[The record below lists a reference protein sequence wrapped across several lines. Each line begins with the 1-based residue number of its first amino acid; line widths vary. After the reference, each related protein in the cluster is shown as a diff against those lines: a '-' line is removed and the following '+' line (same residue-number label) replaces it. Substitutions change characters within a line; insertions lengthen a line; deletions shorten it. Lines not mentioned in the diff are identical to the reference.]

1 MVTGSAGIGSW
12 VAERHLEKLVFD
24 LPRFTA
30 EECFDFAEKLCN
42 ALGINL
48 EDGFDGV
55 PIEGVHDCL
64 EERFGGI
71 VGYIAE
77 MFLEVAEGEPNPVS
91 QYIFALSERV
101 NTVITTA
108 AKKRGISDK
117 ALAEDWLSEIKSR
130 NNNWKCLR
138 DAGLC
143 GKDPPRGIIF
153 SLILER
159 LFNIYP
165 QEDALR
171 LIAYFRSKFSGDPGL
186 DGCLLELEEIWKL
199 RACKSFE
206 ASLFTR
212 KDRKW
217 EVVHS
222 LDLPPKMSSLNVLA
236 YDEALS
242 TLDPDLS
249 WRSSPKKSTW
259 SLILLQNG
267 FDVIDIVLVDS
278 SSSAKIYDIQI
289 TRSVKPY
296 GQHRTYETCRQ
307 GSKERLK
314 KLWRAIAGY
323 FQQEFAAVYVMR
335 APNCESENSRQV
347 KRKRVPNTSLLG
359 IHLLRRRRGTV
370 HQDGLPTACAY
381 PTVLV

>member
-91 QYIFALSERV
+91 QYFFALSERV

-130 NNNWKCLR
+130 NNKWKCLR

-143 GKDPPRGIIF
+143 GRDPPRGIIF

-159 LFNIYP
+159 LFTLYP

-171 LIAYFRSKFSGDPGL
+171 L
-186 DGCLLELEEIWKL
+186 CWK
-199 RACKSFE
+199 S
-206 ASLFTR
+206 
-212 KDRKW
+212 
-217 EVVHS
+217 
-222 LDLPPKMSSLNVLA
+222 
-236 YDEALS
+236 
-242 TLDPDLS
+242 
-249 WRSSPKKSTW
+249 
-259 SLILLQNG
+259 
-267 FDVIDIVLVDS
+267 
-278 SSSAKIYDIQI
+278 
-289 TRSVKPY
+289 
-296 GQHRTYETCRQ
+296 
-307 GSKERLK
+307 
-314 KLWRAIAGY
+314 
-323 FQQEFAAVYVMR
+323 
-335 APNCESENSRQV
+335 
-347 KRKRVPNTSLLG
+347 
-359 IHLLRRRRGTV
+359 RGTV
-370 HQDGLPTACAY
+370 VVVMCENYYASIEYYTHVRYGIFI
-381 PTVLV
+381 